1 MAVWRSYASVGIGK
15 EPGVARG
22 SSSYGI
28 SIRASTGS
36 SNTTFFSRG
45 FRGLPASTFLLP
57 CGLPG
62 LRFGAAIVMGVV
74 TGSSAFVMGSSII
87 VTGVSIIDTDSS
99 VIVGVSRIVRSAI
112 YLLVVFRTQT
122 PEQG

>member
-1 MAVWRSYASVGIGK
+1 MAVRKSYASVGIGE

-22 SSSYGI
+22 SSSYAFVG
-28 SIRASTGS
+28 STGSSTGS

-45 FRGLPASTFLLP
+45 FRGLPATTFLLP

-74 TGSSAFVMGSSII
+74 TSSSVFVMGSSII
-87 VTGVSIIDTDSS
+87 VTWGF
-99 VIVGVSRIVRSAI
+99 
-112 YLLVVFRTQT
+112 YN
-122 PEQG
+122 